1 MDKAIAIAPLFN
13 CELKESFIK
22 NSFISI
28 SNEFNNLEKS
38 VSKIFFDYL
47 SKLDLQL
54 IKKNPFIVLK
64 SEDVINDKNI
74 LIQNFE
80 NHINQFENNL
90 WLLEDASCHVRKI
103 FIYIEYEKVN
113 NNGNNRYFQELIPTN
128 NYYKNSKYDFINFT
142 ILDNDKL
149 KKMDEI
155 TTLKTEIIKN
165 KSFKNHI
172 TERKKA
178 NTTEYINSGSLLF
191 NPYNSQDKI
200 SKSFNFIHNARTS
213 SILPE
218 RITNYISFFECL
230 FSDSAPEISHR
241 VSERVALYL
250 ANKFD
255 ERIMIYNILKEAYGI
270 RSKFIH
276 GDDLNK
282 KNDNTSSLKEIS
294 CLLDNYARITLNKI
308 LEGDYVIFNKNNK
321 DLTQF
326 FNELI
331 FK

>member
-1 MDKAIAIAPLFN
+1 MDRAIAIAPLHN

-38 VSKIFFDYL
+38 VNKTFFDYL

-54 IKKNPFIVLK
+54 IKSNPFIVLK
-64 SEDVINDKNI
+64 SEDVINDKSI

-80 NHINQFENNL
+80 NHIYQFENNL
-90 WLLEDASCHVRKI
+90 WLLEDTACHVKKI
-103 FIYIEYEKVN
+103 FIYIEYEKID
-113 NNGNNRYFQELIPTN
+113 NNGNNRYFQELLPTN
-128 NYYKNSKYDFINFT
+128 NYKNSKYDFNSFT

-155 TTLKTEIIKN
+155 TTLKSEITK
-165 KSFKNHI
+165 KRDFKNHI
-172 TERKKA
+172 TVRKKA
-178 NTTEYINSGSLLF
+178 NITEYINSGSLLF
-191 NPYNSQDKI
+191 NPYNSRDKI
-200 SKSFNFIHNARTS
+200 SKSFNFIHNARAS

-250 ANKFD
+250 ANEFD
-255 ERIMIYNILKEAYGI
+255 ERIMIYNKLKEAYDI

-282 KNDNTSSLKEIS
+282 KNDNASSLKEIS
-294 CLLDNYARITLNKI
+294 CLLDNYARIILNKI
-308 LEGDYVIFNKNNK
+308 LNGDYAIFSKNNK
-321 DLTQF
+321 DLTMF

>member
-1 MDKAIAIAPLFN
+1 MDKAIAIAPLLN
-13 CELKESFIK
+13 CELKESFIN

-28 SNEFNNLEKS
+28 SNEFINLEKS
-38 VSKIFFDYL
+38 VSKTFFDYL

-54 IKKNPFIVLK
+54 LKENPFIILK
-64 SEDVINDKNI
+64 SEDVTKDKNI

-80 NHINQFENNL
+80 KHIYQFENNL
-90 WLLEDASCHVRKI
+90 WLLEDAACHVRKI

-113 NNGNNRYFQELIPTN
+113 NNGNNSYFQELLPTN
-128 NYYKNSKYDFINFT
+128 NYYKNSKYDFTNFT
-142 ILDNDKL
+142 ILDNVKL
-149 KKMDEI
+149 KRMDEI
-155 TTLKTEIIKN
+155 TTLKRNITKN
-165 KSFKNHI
+165 KDLKNHI

-178 NTTEYINSGSLLF
+178 NTNEYINSGSLLF
-191 NPYNSQDKI
+191 NPYNSQDRI

-230 FSDSAPEISHR
+230 FSDSGPEISHR

-255 ERIMIYNILKEAYGI
+255 ERIMIYNNLREAYDI

-282 KNDNTSSLKEIS
+282 KNDNTSSLKEKS

-308 LEGDYVIFNKNNK
+308 LEGDYVVFNKNSK
-321 DLTQF
+321 DLTRF

-331 FK
+331 FN

>member
-1 MDKAIAIAPLFN
+1 MDKAIAIAPLLN

-38 VSKIFFDYL
+38 VSKTFFDYL

-54 IKKNPFIVLK
+54 IKNNPFIVLK

-74 LIQNFE
+74 LIQNFAK
-80 NHINQFENNL
+80 HIYQFENSL
-90 WLLEDASCHVRKI
+90 WLLEDTACHVKKI
-103 FIYIEYEKVN
+103 FIFIEYEKVN
-113 NNGNNRYFQELIPTN
+113 SNGNNRFFFELLPTN
-128 NYYKNSKYDFINFT
+128 NFYNNSKYDFVDFT
-142 ILDNDKL
+142 TLDNIKL
-149 KKMDEI
+149 KELDKITSLRREI
-155 TTLKTEIIKN
+155 SKN
-165 KSFKNHI
+165 NDFKNQI
-172 TERKKA
+172 TERKKD
-178 NTTEYINSGSLLF
+178 NFSEYINSGSLLF
-191 NPYNSQDKI
+191 NPYNSQDRI

-250 ANKFD
+250 ANEFD
-255 ERIMIYNILKEAYGI
+255 ERIMIYNKLKEAYGI

-276 GDDLNK
+276 GDNLNK
-282 KNDNTSSLKEIS
+282 KLDKKTSLIEIS
-294 CLLDNYARITLNKI
+294 CLLDNYARIILNKI
-308 LEGDYVIFNKNNK
+308 LNGDYAIFNKNNE
-321 DLTQF
+321 DLTLF